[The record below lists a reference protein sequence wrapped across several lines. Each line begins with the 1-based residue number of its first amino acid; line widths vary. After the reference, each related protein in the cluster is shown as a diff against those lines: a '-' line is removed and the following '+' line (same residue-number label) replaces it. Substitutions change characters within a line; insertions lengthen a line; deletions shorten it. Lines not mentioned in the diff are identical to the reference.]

1 MDNQEQITRMV
12 KSFGNGA
19 HVFVPKDW
27 AGKQIQI
34 IKPAK
39 KSLREKILLELDPY
53 LDSIEG
59 VYLYG
64 SNARGEQVSDSDIDL
79 FVITNDK
86 IKIKSEGFEILCL
99 KQEDIKKAV
108 KVEPLLM
115 YSIFSE
121 CQTIINSKLI
131 GNIKANYEPKI
142 KDFKSFLEDS
152 QRMIKVSEEFLQSE
166 KSDYVSGEAV
176 IYSIVLRLRGLFI
189 IHSLLNDKKYSTEL
203 FKKWVKGNL
212 SQMDFDLIYGA
223 YRSSKNE
230 KKFKQKIK
238 VKDIVLLLNFL
249 NKEIV
254 KLVNG

>member
-27 AGKQIQI
+27 AGEQIQI

-39 KSLREKILLELDPY
+39 KSLRERILLELDPY

-64 SNARGEQVSDSDIDL
+64 SNARSEQVLDSDIDL
-79 FVITNDK
+79 FVITNKK
-86 IKIKSEGFEILCL
+86 IKINSKGFEILCL
-99 KQEDIKKAV
+99 KQEDIEKAV
-108 KVEPLLM
+108 KIEPLLM

-131 GNIKANYEPKI
+131 ENIKANYEPSL
-142 KDFKSFLEDS
+142 KDFKIFLEDS
-152 QRMIKVSEEFLQSE
+152 KRMIKVSEEFLQSE
-166 KSDYVSGEAV
+166 NSDYVSGDAV

-189 IHSLLNDKKYSTEL
+189 IHSLLKGKKYSTDL
-203 FKKWVKGNL
+203 FKKWVKSNL
-212 SQMDFDLIYGA
+212 SPTDFDLIYGA

-238 VKDIVLLLNFL
+238 VKDLRLLLNFL
-249 NKEIV
+249 NKEII
-254 KLVNG
+254 KLIDG